1 MLGLWVIP
9 VDDQEHKAQQVEE
22 AMLPHMCPRRG
33 ELPPSAQFPT
43 QDVWRLVGP
52 DRVCSF
58 CGSIHSEDLRALLP
72 SVVDGAQI
80 HLDVSDRRH
89 KVYIR
94 RPGIR
99 NAGEGAI
106 KFYLVHG
113 PPNTDKGF
121 WDLLNDKC
129 VLYRRKMHE
138 QYGRGGAQ

>member
-1 MLGLWVIP
+1 MT
-9 VDDQEHKAQQVEE
+9 DNQEHKAQEVEE

-33 ELPPSAQFPT
+33 ELPPSAQLPT
-43 QDVWRLVGP
+43 QDVWRLVGL

-58 CGSIHSEDLRALLP
+58 CGSIHPEDLRALLP
-72 SVVDGAQI
+72 NVDGMQT

-99 NAGEGAI
+99 NAGDGAI

-113 PPNTDKGF
+113 PPSSDTIF
-121 WDLLNDKC
+121 WMLLNAR
-129 VLYRRKMHE
+129 VGLSRRKMHE
-138 QYGRGGAQ
+138 RYGG

>member
-1 MLGLWVIP
+1 M
-9 VDDQEHKAQQVEE
+9 DDQEHKAQQVEE

-33 ELPPSAQFPT
+33 ELPPHAQMPT

-58 CGSIHSEDLRALLP
+58 CGSIHPEDLRALLP
-72 SVVDGAQI
+72 NVDGMQT
-80 HLDVSDRRH
+80 HLEVADRRH

-113 PPNTDKGF
+113 PPNSDKAF
-121 WDLLNDKC
+121 WDLLNARC
-129 VLYRRKMHE
+129 VLSRRKMRERH
-138 QYGRGGAQ
+138 GVFKVP